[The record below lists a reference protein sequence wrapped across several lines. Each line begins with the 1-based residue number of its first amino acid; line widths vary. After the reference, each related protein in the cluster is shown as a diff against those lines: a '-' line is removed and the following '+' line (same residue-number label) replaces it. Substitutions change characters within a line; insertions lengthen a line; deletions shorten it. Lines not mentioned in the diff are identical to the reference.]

1 MYKYKT
7 SKNLDRI
14 LLKLSKKDK
23 KLYEQILQKID
34 EIINSSDIEHYKNLR
49 YDMKDKKRVHI
60 GHFVLVFNLKK
71 QENIIYFI
79 DFDHHNKVYKKKISW
94 DG

>member
-79 DFDHHNKVYKKKISW
+79 DFDQHDKVYKKKISW